1 MILNIAVILGFQ
13 LAGEV
18 LARALMLPVP
28 GPVIGM
34 ALLLAAFLMRPA
46 LADRVLPTSQGL
58 LKHLSLLF
66 VPAGVGVVSHAEAL
80 GQSGPAL
87 LGALAGSTVL
97 ALSAGALTFVG
108 LAKLTGNGTEGDE

>member
-1 MILNIAVILGFQ
+1 MILNIAIILGFQ

-18 LARALMLPVP
+18 LARALTLPVP

-34 ALLLAAFLMRPA
+34 ALLLAAFLVRPA
-46 LADRVLPTSQGL
+46 LVKRVLPTSQGL
-58 LKHLSLLF
+58 LRHLSLLF

-87 LGALAGSTVL
+87 LAALVGSTVL
-97 ALSAGALTFVG
+97 ALTAGALTFVG
-108 LAKLTGNGTEGDE
+108 LAKLTGNGAEGKE